1 MAEEWHDAFI
11 LRRRPWRDTS
21 LWLEVFSR
29 DQGKAALLAK
39 GARKGKRKSAAWLQS
54 FQPLKIGWRGKGDL
68 KTLTA
73 VEPLS
78 PLPVLSGNAL
88 YCGFYL
94 NELLAY
100 LTYRYDPHPYLFCR
114 YQETLQEIAK
124 GGEMDSCLRFFEMDL
139 LQEIGYGLILE
150 HEVKYGNPIVPEA
163 NYRYEPDAGPCL
175 DSCGKIHGTTL
186 LALAERQLEDPLVR
200 KEAKLLLRQVIDYRL
215 EGKSLKS
222 RALFLKSVVQRN
234 HGT

>member
-1 MAEEWHDAFI
+1 MAEEWHDVFI
-11 LRRRPWRDTS
+11 LHRRPWRDTG

-29 DQGKAALLAK
+29 DRGKVALLAK
-39 GARKGKRKSAAWLQS
+39 GARKGKPKSAAWLQS

-78 PLPVLSGNAL
+78 SLPVLSGKTL

-100 LTYRYDPHPYLFCR
+100 LTYRYDPHPHLFHR
-114 YQETLQEIAK
+114 YQETLRDFAK
-124 GGEMDSCLRFFEMDL
+124 GGEMDRCLRLFEMDL

-150 HEVKYGNPIVPEA
+150 HEVEYGNPIVPEA
-163 NYRYEPDAGPCL
+163 SYRYEPDAGPCL
-175 DSCGKIHGTTL
+175 DSCGEVHGMTL
-186 LALAERQLEDPLVR
+186 LALAKRRLEDPVVR

-222 RALFLKSVVQRN
+222 RTLFQKSVV
-234 HGT
+234 